1 MAGGAFHQVLHHTYF
16 YLLTPSISSIKC
28 FLNDPAFNLVMV
40 IRGADEAGS
49 RSEERRR
56 RRTPTFATRPII
68 VRRVE
73 SGKLPRDRTD
83 PTLSLLYQLWTGL
96 LLDFLEVFG
105 YNICTI
111 CSSSIICR
119 LFYLIHAPRP
129 RTVSLG
135 MKMCK
140 CWNFSLSQKTLFNPH
155 PSKHKFIKTPNLST
169 SSPGSIPCLALVWPV
184 VVLVTPPLHSPSTDR
199 S

>member
-1 MAGGAFHQVLHHTYF
+1 
-16 YLLTPSISSIKC
+16 
-28 FLNDPAFNLVMV
+28 MV

-49 RSEERRR
+49 GSEERRR

-83 PTLSLLYQLWTGL
+83 PTLSLLYQVWTGL
-96 LLDFLEVFG
+96 LLDFVDVFCD
-105 YNICTI
+105 NICI
-111 CSSSIICR
+111 ISDMLVVHYLSII
-119 LFYLIHAPRP
+119 YIIHAPRP

-140 CWNFSLSQKTLFNPH
+140 C
-155 PSKHKFIKTPNLST
+155 
-169 SSPGSIPCLALVWPV
+169 
-184 VVLVTPPLHSPSTDR
+184 
-199 S
+199 

>member
-1 MAGGAFHQVLHHTYF
+1 
-16 YLLTPSISSIKC
+16 
-28 FLNDPAFNLVMV
+28 MV

-96 LLDFLEVFG
+96 LLDFVEVFCD
-105 YNICTI
+105 NICI
-111 CSSSIICR
+111 ISDVSSS
-119 LFYLIHAPRP
+119 LFVNYFISYMLHAPGQFRW
-129 RTVSLG
+129 L
-135 MKMCK
+135 
-140 CWNFSLSQKTLFNPH
+140 
-155 PSKHKFIKTPNLST
+155 
-169 SSPGSIPCLALVWPV
+169 
-184 VVLVTPPLHSPSTDR
+184 
-199 S
+199 

>member
-1 MAGGAFHQVLHHTYF
+1 
-16 YLLTPSISSIKC
+16 
-28 FLNDPAFNLVMV
+28 MV

-96 LLDFLEVFG
+96 LLDFVDVFCD
-105 YNICTI
+105 NVCII
-111 CSSSIICR
+111 SDMLSII
-119 LFYLIHAPRP
+119 
-129 RTVSLG
+129 
-135 MKMCK
+135 
-140 CWNFSLSQKTLFNPH
+140 LSHTC
-155 PSKHKFIKTPNLST
+155 STPQDSFVGYEN
-169 SSPGSIPCLALVWPV
+169 V
-184 VVLVTPPLHSPSTDR
+184 
-199 S
+199 